1 MKILS
6 PKQRTLKSPEFRG
19 NLSSSSW
26 NFLKFRGENWFF
38 FFFFHWLSLLR
49 AFGALLLYSINL
61 SFSNNLLTSLTFCSL
76 LFSICPSRFYLFL
89 PLRHFSGFWRR
100 RGCKWIYLITNTV
113 NAHPI
118 VSWPTSEYDYSSSD
132 QFSYTLRAPVSLC
145 FSNCKCS
152 LEPQHLLA

>member
-38 FFFFHWLSLLR
+38 FFFLHWLSLLR

-76 LFSICPSRFYLFL
+76 LSSICPSRFYLFL

-100 RGCKWIYLITNTV
+100 RGYKWIYLITNTV
-113 NAHPI
+113 NAPSHSLLAYLWVRLQI
-118 VSWPTSEYDYSSSD
+118 QWPVLIHTES
-132 QFSYTLRAPVSLC
+132 TCVSL
-145 FSNCKCS
+145 
-152 LEPQHLLA
+152 LLQL